1 MSAGIDPLLGRWRL
15 EDQGFK
21 ASLGYMKL
29 SQNHIHFILE
39 TSFILE
45 TNSLKPELASKSQ
58 YISLTLVPQVL
69 GL

>member
-39 TSFILE
+39 T
-45 TNSLKPELASKSQ
+45 NSLKPELASKSQ
-58 YISLTLVPQVL
+58 YFSLTLVPQVL